1 MVADLDAFDALA
13 DRLDDARALVA
24 HDHRRGPRPVA
35 VHDVQVGV
43 ADTAR
48 AQLDEHLAAARAL
61 ERELLDRHPAG
72 AVENR
77 CVHREHRAILR

>member
-24 HDHRRGPRPVA
+24 HHHRRGPRPVA
-35 VHDVQVGV
+35 VHDVQVGM
-43 ADTAR
+43 ADAAR

-61 ERELLDRHPAG
+61 ER
-72 AVENR
+72 
-77 CVHREHRAILR
+77 RAPPPPPGRGRRKPLRSP